1 MSFKKIATYTAL
13 VFGVV
18 GLVALTGFTSVLNE
32 SATQLYSS
40 LTSADDQ
47 EVMKAYMNF
56 IAEYGRVQSSHSKHN
71 EKYEVFKANYEKI
84 RRHNE
89 RADVPFVMSV
99 NQFTDMTIEEFDK
112 LLGVEIPK
120 VLMEETTGVFVQ
132 ASHKQGHHHHHH
144 NKTKTK
150 NNNRLM

>member
-1 MSFKKIATYTAL
+1 MSFKKVATYTAL

-40 LTSADDQ
+40 LSPMDDQ
-47 EVMKAYMNF
+47 EVIKAYLNF
-56 IAEYGRVQSSHSKHN
+56 VAEYGRVQSSHSKHN
-71 EKYEVFKANYEKI
+71 QKYEVFKANYEKI

-120 VLMEETTGVFVQ
+120 VLVEETTGVFVQ
-132 ASHKQGHHHHHH
+132 ASQKQEHHHHHHH
-144 NKTKTK
+144 NKTKT
-150 NNNRLM
+150 NRLM

>member
-1 MSFKKIATYTAL
+1 MSFKKVATYTAL

-47 EVMKAYMNF
+47 ETMKAYMNF

-89 RADVPFVMSV
+89 RADVPFVMSKPFSRTNSARIPPPRSSEPLMPQRLPDRLPV
-99 NQFTDMTIEEFDK
+99 VSPTFECPVYAPAEPTRS
-112 LLGVEIPK
+112 LL
-120 VLMEETTGVFVQ
+120 
-132 ASHKQGHHHHHH
+132 
-144 NKTKTK
+144 
-150 NNNRLM
+150 R